1 MIFST
6 LNISHILSIYIYTY
20 TVGPV
25 CERPVCVKNPVS
37 EGHFIRFTK
46 DLSETEYHLLGYEP
60 NTKFQN
66 LRYETIIS
74 IRLKSAKLKKKTYYH
89 AFLRK
94 ILAFN
99 LNSLNKK

>member
-1 MIFST
+1 MIFGEF
-6 LNISHILSIYIYTY
+6 TY
-20 TVGPV
+20 TVAPV
-25 CERPVCVKNPVS
+25 CESFENQDWLVS

-74 IRLKSAKLKKKTYYH
+74 IRQKSAKLKKKTYYH

-99 LNSLNKK
+99 LKNITSEHMCK